1 MSAQSLI
8 ENTGHNP
15 TQPMK
20 AIMTKLNKPTQLQK
34 MGKYQSMTADS
45 MEFGRQ
51 IEEYVVFRF

>member
-1 MSAQSLI
+1 
-8 ENTGHNP
+8 
-15 TQPMK
+15 
-20 AIMTKLNKPTQLQK
+20 